1 MKQNGILLEFNLT
14 KVGRK
19 TQNYIRKKKM
29 DLLRLRVMI
38 DANGGSLYAK
48 TLKETKL

>member
-1 MKQNGILLEFNLT
+1 MGILLEFHLT

-29 DLLRLRVMI
+29 KLLRLRVMT
-38 DANGGSLYAK
+38 DANCDNFYAK
-48 TLKETKL
+48 TLKETKS